1 MKRKIYKLLSSA
13 KQGLFALAL
22 TVFSGMAYSQATYTF
37 NYTGS
42 TQTVAVQAGS
52 YSIQCWGADGGD
64 GGDGSSA
71 NIGSGG
77 KGGYSYGVYTVASST
92 ILYIYVGEKGQST
105 NTTGAALVTAAG
117 GWNGGGGG
125 FSGSS
130 SSNYKGGGG
139 GGTDVRTTQNTIYSD
154 RVIVAGGG
162 GGGGGG
168 ASVGYQGIGGNGGG
182 TSGQDGV
189 LGSSQ
194 TAHNGLGGT
203 QSAGGAGGVYSSSTG
218 FPGVFG
224 LGGDGGSVSGNSYP
238 AGGGGGGWYGGG
250 GGATQGGSGAGG
262 SGYIGGLTSGTTAAF
277 GQPGFVPNPDV
288 TGNGR
293 VIITQLCDVSIEASS
308 NPVCEGTS
316 VTLTCTAVTTLS
328 WSSTV
333 STASTIVVT
342 PTSNATY
349 YVTGIGSNN
358 NCVATAAINISLTP
372 LPDISSMVNPPL
384 LCVGNSATLTAS
396 GANTYTWSNLS
407 SGITTAVNPSVTT
420 TYSVSGTNGF
430 GCINNAVIGVN
441 VNTNVITASSNT
453 TICSGESVN
462 VIANGAVSYTWS
474 NGAGLSGFI
483 VSPTVS
489 TVYSVLGTDVFNCAL
504 SNSVSITVKALPNVF
519 PSTDKDII
527 CKKESVVL
535 SATGADTYAWSNP
548 ITGSST
554 GASVTLTLSIDI
566 PYLFTVV
573 GTGTNGCSRT
583 ATVSVDVQ
591 KCAGVNELSE
601 QNTLVSVY
609 PNPNN
614 GLFTVESK
622 QISSGTIEIMDLS
635 GKIIFTET
643 VRGNTTQVN
652 MGDYAA
658 GIYFVKVKNETSF
671 EVIKLIK
678 NQ

>member
-1 MKRKIYKLLSSA
+1 MKIKIYKLVSNV
-13 KQGLFALAL
+13 KQGLLALAL
-22 TVFSGMAYSQATYTF
+22 TVFSGTAHSQATYTF
-37 NYTGS
+37 SYTGS
-42 TQTVAVQAGS
+42 AQTVAVQAGS
-52 YSIQCWGADGGD
+52 YSIECWGADGGD
-64 GGDGSSA
+64 GGDLA
-71 NIGSGG
+71 AYIGSGG
-77 KGGYSYGVYTVASST
+77 KGGYSNGVYSVATPT

-105 NTTGAALVTAAG
+105 NTTGAAIVTAAG

-125 FSGSS
+125 FNGSSGSY
-130 SSNYKGGGG
+130 YKGGGG
-139 GGTDVRTTQNTIYSD
+139 GGTDVRTTQNTTYLN

-162 GGGGGG
+162 GGGGGA
-168 ASVGYQGIGGNGGG
+168 ASAPYIGIGGNGGG
-182 TSGQDGV
+182 TSGQDGI

-194 TAHNGLGGT
+194 TTHNGLGGT
-203 QSAGGAGGVYSSSTG
+203 QSAGGVGGVYGSTSI
-218 FPGVFG
+218 GVTGGFG
-224 LGGDGGSVSGNSYP
+224 LGGDGGSISGNVYP

-250 GGATQGGSGAGG
+250 GGATQGGSGGGG
-262 SGYIGGLTSGTTAAF
+262 SGYIGGVTSGTTIMFA
-277 GQPGFVPNPDV
+277 QSGFVPNPDV
-288 TGNGR
+288 AGNGR
-293 VIITQLCDVSIEASS
+293 VIIRQLCDVGIQASS

-342 PTSNATY
+342 PTSNTTY

-358 NCVATAAINISLTP
+358 NCVSTAAINISITP
-372 LPDISSMVNPPL
+372 LPNISSMVNPPL

-420 TYSVSGTNGF
+420 TYSLSGTNGF
-430 GCINNAVIGVN
+430 GCINNAVISVN

-462 VIANGAVSYTWS
+462 VMANGAVSYTWS

-489 TVYSVLGTDVFNCAL
+489 TVYSVLGTDVLNCEL

-535 SATGADTYAWSNP
+535 SATGANTYAWSNP
-548 ITGSST
+548 VAGSST

-591 KCAGVNELSE
+591 KCAGVNELTE
-601 QNTLVSVY
+601 QNTSVSVY

-622 QISSGTIEIMDLS
+622 QLNSGTIHITDVTGRVVLVTNMVDEKTLINISNLNNGVYYVRVS
-635 GKIIFTET
+635 NINSFET
-643 VRGNTTQVN
+643 FK
-652 MGDYAA
+652 
-658 GIYFVKVKNETSF
+658 FVKN
-671 EVIKLIK
+671 
-678 NQ
+678 